1 MGNNEEPPADAGGS
15 DKMNP
20 FRGNLFENLRMGLD
34 TLWQHKL
41 RSLLTILG
49 VVIGTMTVIVI
60 AAFVS
65 GIDARVSKEIES
77 FGTNSI
83 YIYRFDPSFNI
94 NPTQEERMR
103 KPLSYDDTL
112 AIAAECPSVAYAAAF
127 MSPVDF
133 FGGPFTQRINVRYH
147 DIEMS
152 NAAVQGASPSY
163 FKMGVTN
170 LDEGRY
176 FTDEENARH
185 ANVLV
190 IGRDVAN
197 TLFPFTNAI
206 DQPVT
211 INGRAY
217 QVVGVLAE
225 RDVFLIGAEDPNNE
239 NKAVYLPYLTLRKLY
254 PEVND
259 NFVLAQGR
267 PGLMNEAEEEI
278 RDLLRRRRKVE
289 FGKPDNFSISTS
301 EQILSQFGAITGGV
315 FALMVAISSV
325 GLLIGGIGVMNI
337 MLVSVTERTRE
348 IGVRKAMGA
357 RRRDIIVQFLIEA
370 ATLTGL
376 GGLLG
381 IAFGTVIAL
390 LIQMIMPTYIP
401 LWAPVVGFVVSVGLG
416 LTFGLWPAWK
426 AARLNPIEALRY
438 E

>member
-1 MGNNEEPPADAGGS
+1 M
-15 DKMNP
+15 KL
-20 FRGNLFENLRMGLD
+20 FRSNIFENLRMGLD

-83 YIYRFDPSFNI
+83 YIYRFDPGFNF

-103 KPLSYDDTL
+103 KPLSYEDTL
-112 AIAAECPSVAYAAAF
+112 AIEAECPAISYAAAF

-133 FGGPFTQRINVRYH
+133 FGGPFTQRVNVRYR
-147 DIEMS
+147 DIEMT

-170 LDEGRY
+170 IAEGRY

-185 ANVLV
+185 ASVLV

-197 TLFPFTNAI
+197 TLFPFSNAL
-206 DQPVT
+206 DNQVT
-211 INGRAY
+211 INGRSY

-225 RDVFLIGAEDPNNE
+225 RDVFLVGAEDPNNE
-239 NKAVYLPYLTLRKLY
+239 NKAVYMPYLTLRKLY

-259 NFVLAQGR
+259 NFVMAQAR
-267 PGLMNEAEEEI
+267 PGQMQQAVEEVRE
-278 RDLLRRRRKVE
+278 LLRRRRKVA
-289 FGKPDNFSISTS
+289 FGDADNFGISTS

-381 IAFGTVIAL
+381 IIAGCVIAL
-390 LIQMIMPTYIP
+390 LIQMLMPTHIP
-401 LWAPVVGFVVSVGLG
+401 LWSPVVGFVVSVGLG

>member
-1 MGNNEEPPADAGGS
+1 MTQVRTSGYS
-15 DKMNP
+15 V
-20 FRGNLFENLRMGLD
+20 NLFRTNVYENLRMGLD

-41 RSLLTILG
+41 RSVLTILG

-77 FGTNSI
+77 FGTNSV
-83 YIYRFDPSFNI
+83 YIYRFDPGFNF

-112 AIAAECPSVAYAAAF
+112 AIESECPSIIYAAAF

-133 FGGPFTQRINVRYH
+133 FGGPFTERVNVRYR
-147 DIEMS
+147 DIEMTNS
-152 NAAVQGASPSY
+152 AVQGASPSY

-170 LDEGRY
+170 IAEGRY
-176 FTDEENARH
+176 FTEEENSRH

-197 TLFPFTNAI
+197 TLFPFVNAV
-206 DQPVT
+206 DKDLT
-211 INGRAY
+211 INGRSY
-217 QVVGVLAE
+217 RVVGVLAE
-225 RDVFLIGAEDPNNE
+225 RDVFLVGAEDPNNE
-239 NKAVYLPYLTLRKLY
+239 NKAVYMPYLTLRKLY

-259 NFVLAQGR
+259 NFVMAQAR
-267 PGLMNEAEEEI
+267 PGQMQQAVEEVRE
-278 RDLLRRRRKVE
+278 LLRRRRKVA
-289 FGKPDNFSISTS
+289 FGAPDNFGVSTS
-301 EQILSQFGAITGGV
+301 EQILSQFAAITGGV

-370 ATLTGL
+370 ATLTGV

-381 IAFGTVIAL
+381 IIAGSVIAL

-401 LWAPVVGFVVSVGLG
+401 AWAPLVGFAVSVGLG

>member
-1 MGNNEEPPADAGGS
+1 MKLFHGNVY
-15 DKMNP
+15 
-20 FRGNLFENLRMGLD
+20 ENLRMGLD

-77 FGTNSI
+77 FGTNSV
-83 YIYRFDPSFNI
+83 YIYRFDPGFNF
-94 NPTQEERMR
+94 NPTAEERMR
-103 KPLSYDDTL
+103 KPLSYEDTL
-112 AIAAECPSVAYAAAF
+112 AIQSECPSVIYAAAF

-133 FGGPFTQRINVRYH
+133 FGGPFTERVNVRYR
-147 DIEMS
+147 DIEMT
-152 NAAVQGASPSY
+152 NAAVQGASPAY

-170 LDEGRY
+170 VAEGRY
-176 FTDEENARH
+176 FTDEENSLH
-185 ANVLV
+185 ANVVV
-190 IGRDVAN
+190 IGHDVAN
-197 TLFPFTNAI
+197 TLFPYSKAV
-206 DQPVT
+206 DEQVS

-217 QVVGVLAE
+217 RVVGVLAE
-225 RDVFLIGAEDPNNE
+225 RDIFIVGAEDPNNE

-254 PEVND
+254 PDVDD
-259 NFVLAQGR
+259 NFVMAQAR
-267 PGLMNEAEEEI
+267 PGMMQQAVEEI
-278 RDLLRRRRKVE
+278 RELLRRRRKVE
-289 FGKPDNFSISTS
+289 FGKPDNFGISTS
-301 EQILSQFGAITGGV
+301 DQIISQFSAITGGV

-348 IGVRKAMGA
+348 IGVRKAIGA
-357 RRRDIIVQFLIEA
+357 RRRDIVIQFLIEA
-370 ATLTGL
+370 ATLTGM

-381 IAFGTVIAL
+381 IIFGSVIAL

-401 LWAPVVGFVVSVGLG
+401 AWAPVVGFCVSVGLG

-426 AARLNPIEALRY
+426 ASRLNPIDALRY

>member
-1 MGNNEEPPADAGGS
+1 
-15 DKMNP
+15 MNF
-20 FRGNLFENLRMGLD
+20 FRSNILENLRMGLD

-41 RSLLTILG
+41 RSMLTILA

-65 GIDARVSKEIES
+65 GIDARVQKEIES

-83 YIYRFDPSFNI
+83 YIYRFDPGFNF

-103 KPLSYDDTL
+103 KPLSYEDTL
-112 AIAAECPSVAYAAAF
+112 AIETECPSIQYAAAF

-133 FGGPFTQRINVRYH
+133 FGGPFTQRVNVRYRE
-147 DIEMS
+147 IEMT

-170 LDEGRY
+170 IAEGRY
-176 FTDEENARH
+176 FSDEDNARH
-185 ANVLV
+185 ANVAV

-197 TLFPFTNAI
+197 TLFPFVNALDKEI
-206 DQPVT
+206 S
-211 INGRAY
+211 INGRGY
-217 QVVGVLAE
+217 RVVGVLAE
-225 RDVFLIGAEDPNNE
+225 RDVFLVGAEDPNNE

-254 PEVND
+254 PDVDD
-259 NFVLAQGR
+259 NFVMAQAR
-267 PGLMNEAEEEI
+267 PGQMKPAVEEI
-278 RDLLRRRRKVE
+278 RELLRRRRKVA
-289 FGKPDNFSISTS
+289 FGKPDNFGISTS
-301 EQILSQFGAITGGV
+301 EQIISQFGAITGGV

-348 IGVRKAMGA
+348 IGVRKAIGA
-357 RRRDIIVQFLIEA
+357 RRRDIVIQFLIEA
-370 ATLTGL
+370 ATLTGM

-381 IAFGTVIAL
+381 IIAGVIIAL

-401 LWAPVVGFVVSVGLG
+401 AWAPIVGFVVSVGLG

>member
-1 MGNNEEPPADAGGS
+1 
-15 DKMNP
+15 MNF
-20 FRGNLFENLRMGLD
+20 FRSNILENLRMGLD

-41 RSLLTILG
+41 RSMLTILG

-65 GIDARVSKEIES
+65 GINARVQKEIES

-83 YIYRFDPSFNI
+83 YVYRFDPGFNF
-94 NPTQEERMR
+94 NPSQEERMR
-103 KPLSYDDTL
+103 KPLSYEDTL
-112 AIAAECPSVAYAAAF
+112 AIEAECPSVQYAAAF

-133 FGGPFTQRINVRYH
+133 FGGPFTQRVNVRYRE
-147 DIEMS
+147 IEMT

-170 LDEGRY
+170 VAEGRY
-176 FTDEENARH
+176 FTDEDNARH
-185 ANVLV
+185 ASVCV

-197 TLFPFTNAI
+197 TLFPFVNAV
-206 DQPVT
+206 DQEIS

-217 QVVGVLAE
+217 RVVGVLAE
-225 RDVFLIGAEDPNNE
+225 RDVFLVGAEDPNNE

-254 PEVND
+254 PDVDD
-259 NFVLAQGR
+259 NFVMAQAR
-267 PGLMNEAEEEI
+267 PGQMKPAVEEI
-278 RDLLRRRRKVE
+278 RELLRRRRKVA
-289 FGKPDNFSISTS
+289 FDKPDNFGISTS
-301 EQILSQFGAITGGV
+301 EQIISQFGAITGGV

-348 IGVRKAMGA
+348 IGVRKAIGA
-357 RRRDIIVQFLIEA
+357 RRRDIIIQFLIEA
-370 ATLTGL
+370 ATLTGM

-381 IAFGTVIAL
+381 IIAGVIIAL

-401 LWAPVVGFVVSVGLG
+401 AWAPIVGFVVSVGLG

>member
-1 MGNNEEPPADAGGS
+1 M
-15 DKMNP
+15 KP
-20 FRGNLFENLRMGLD
+20 FHGNLYENLRMGLD

-77 FGTNSI
+77 FGTNSV
-83 YIYRFDPSFNI
+83 YIYRFDPGFNF

-103 KPLSYDDTL
+103 KPLSYEDTL
-112 AIAAECPSVAYAAAF
+112 AIESECPSVLYATAF

-133 FGGPFTQRINVRYH
+133 FGGPFTERINVRYR
-147 DIEMS
+147 DIEMTNS
-152 NAAVQGASPSY
+152 AVQGATPSY

-170 LDEGRY
+170 IAEGRY

-185 ANVLV
+185 AHVLV

-197 TLFPFTNAI
+197 TLFPFTNAV
-206 DQPVT
+206 DKEVT
-211 INGRAY
+211 INGRGY
-217 QVVGVLAE
+217 RVVGVLAE
-225 RDVFLIGAEDPNNE
+225 RDVFLVGAEDPNNE
-239 NKAVYLPYLTLRKLY
+239 NKAVYMPYLTLRKLY
-254 PEVND
+254 PEVDD
-259 NFVLAQGR
+259 NFVMAQAR
-267 PGLMNEAEEEI
+267 PGLMKEAVEEI
-278 RDLLRRRRKVE
+278 RELLRRRRKVA
-289 FGKPDNFSISTS
+289 FGSADNFGISTS
-301 EQILSQFGAITGGV
+301 EQIISQFGAITGGV

-357 RRRDIIVQFLIEA
+357 RRRDIVIQFLIEA

-381 IAFGTVIAL
+381 ILAGSIIAL
-390 LIQMIMPTYIP
+390 LIKLIMPTYIP
-401 LWAPVVGFVVSVGLG
+401 VWAPVVGFAVSVGLG

>member
-1 MGNNEEPPADAGGS
+1 
-15 DKMNP
+15 
-20 FRGNLFENLRMGLD
+20 
-34 TLWQHKL
+34 
-41 RSLLTILG
+41 
-49 VVIGTMTVIVI
+49 MTVIVI

-65 GIDARVSKEIES
+65 GIDARVQKEIES

-83 YIYRFDPSFNI
+83 YIYRFDPGFNF

-103 KPLSYDDTL
+103 KPLSYEDTL
-112 AIAAECPSVAYAAAF
+112 AIETECPSIQYAAAF

-133 FGGPFTQRINVRYH
+133 FGGPFTQRVNVRYRE
-147 DIEMS
+147 IEMT

-170 LDEGRY
+170 IAEGRY
-176 FTDEENARH
+176 FSDEDNARH
-185 ANVLV
+185 ANVVV

-197 TLFPFTNAI
+197 TLFPFINAV
-206 DQPVT
+206 DKELT
-211 INGRAY
+211 INGRSY
-217 QVVGVLAE
+217 RVVGVLAE
-225 RDVFLIGAEDPNNE
+225 RDVFLVGAEDPNNE

-254 PEVND
+254 PDVDD
-259 NFVLAQGR
+259 NFVMAQAR
-267 PGLMNEAEEEI
+267 PGQMKAAVEEVRE
-278 RDLLRRRRKVE
+278 LLRRRRKVA
-289 FGKPDNFSISTS
+289 FGAPDNFGISTS
-301 EQILSQFGAITGGV
+301 EQIISQFSAITGGV

-348 IGVRKAMGA
+348 IGVRKAIGA
-357 RRRDIIVQFLIEA
+357 RRRDIIIQFLIEA
-370 ATLTGL
+370 ATLTGM

-381 IAFGTVIAL
+381 IVAGVIIAL

-401 LWAPVVGFVVSVGLG
+401 AWAPIVGFVVSVGLG

>member
-1 MGNNEEPPADAGGS
+1 M
-15 DKMNP
+15 
-20 FRGNLFENLRMGLD
+20 NLFRTNIYENLRMGLD

-77 FGTNSI
+77 FGTNSV
-83 YIYRFDPSFNI
+83 YIYRFDPGFNF

-103 KPLSYDDTL
+103 KPLSYEDTL
-112 AIAAECPSVAYAAAF
+112 AIESECPSVIYAAAF

-133 FGGPFTQRINVRYH
+133 FGGPFTQRVNVRYR
-147 DIEMS
+147 DIEMT

-170 LDEGRY
+170 IAEGRY
-176 FTDEENARH
+176 YTDEENERH

-190 IGRDVAN
+190 IGHDVAN
-197 TLFPFTNAI
+197 TLFPFTQAV
-206 DQPVT
+206 DKQVT

-217 QVVGVLAE
+217 DVVGVLAE
-225 RDVFLIGAEDPNNE
+225 RDVFIVGAEDPNNE
-239 NKAVYLPYLTLRKLY
+239 NKAVYMPYLTLRKLY

-259 NFVLAQGR
+259 NFVMAQAR
-267 PGLMNEAEEEI
+267 PGLMTEAVEEI
-278 RDLLRRRRKVE
+278 RDLLRRRRKVA
-289 FGKPDNFSISTS
+289 FGAVDNFGISTS
-301 EQILSQFGAITGGV
+301 DQIISQFGAITGGV

-370 ATLTGL
+370 ATLTGM

-381 IAFGTVIAL
+381 IIVGCVIAL

-401 LWAPVVGFVVSVGLG
+401 LWAPVVGFLVSVGLG
-416 LTFGLWPAWK
+416 LSFGLWPAWK

>member
-1 MGNNEEPPADAGGS
+1 M
-15 DKMNP
+15 KL
-20 FRGNLFENLRMGLD
+20 FRGNLYENLRMGLD

-65 GIDARVSKEIES
+65 GIDARVSKEVES
-77 FGTNSI
+77 FGTNSV
-83 YIYRFDPSFNI
+83 YIYRFDPGFNF

-103 KPLSYDDTL
+103 KPLSYEDTL
-112 AIAAECPSVAYAAAF
+112 AIESECPSVLYATAF

-133 FGGPFTQRINVRYH
+133 FGGPFTQRVNVRYR
-147 DIEMS
+147 DIEMTNS
-152 NAAVQGASPSY
+152 AVQGASPSY

-170 LDEGRY
+170 IAEGRY
-176 FTDEENARH
+176 FTDDEDERH

-197 TLFPFTNAI
+197 TLFPFSNAI
-206 DQPVT
+206 DKDVT
-211 INGRAY
+211 INGRSY
-217 QVVGVLAE
+217 RVIGVLAE
-225 RDVFLIGAEDPNNE
+225 RDVFLVGAEDPNNE
-239 NKAVYLPYLTLRKLY
+239 NKAVYMPYLTLRKSY
-254 PEVND
+254 PEVKD
-259 NFVLAQGR
+259 NFVMAQAR
-267 PGLMNEAEEEI
+267 PGQMQQAVEEVRE
-278 RDLLRRRRKVE
+278 LLRRRRKVS
-289 FGKPDNFSISTS
+289 FGAPDNFGISTS

-381 IAFGTVIAL
+381 IITGSAIAL
-390 LIQMIMPTYIP
+390 LIKMIMPTHIP
-401 LWAPVVGFVVSVGLG
+401 LWSPVVGFIVSVGLG

-426 AARLNPIEALRY
+426 AARLNPIDALRY

>member
-1 MGNNEEPPADAGGS
+1 
-15 DKMNP
+15 
-20 FRGNLFENLRMGLD
+20 MGLD

-83 YIYRFDPSFNI
+83 YIYRFDPGFNF

-103 KPLSYDDTL
+103 KPLSYEDTL
-112 AIAAECPSVAYAAAF
+112 AIETECPSIVYAAAF

-133 FGGPFTQRINVRYH
+133 FGGPFTQRVNVRYRE
-147 DIEMS
+147 IEMT

-170 LDEGRY
+170 IAEGRY
-176 FTDEENARH
+176 FTDDENNRH
-185 ANVLV
+185 ASVLV

-206 DQPVT
+206 DRQVT
-211 INGRAY
+211 INGRSY
-217 QVVGVLAE
+217 LVVGVLAE
-225 RDVFLIGAEDPNNE
+225 RDVFIVGAEDPNNE
-239 NKAVYLPYLTLRKLY
+239 NKAVYMPYLTLRKLY
-254 PEVND
+254 PDVND
-259 NFVLAQGR
+259 NFVMAQAR
-267 PGLMNEAEEEI
+267 PGQMQQAVEEVRE
-278 RDLLRRRRKVE
+278 LLRRRRKVA
-289 FGKPDNFSISTS
+289 FGAPDSFGISTS
-301 EQILSQFGAITGGV
+301 EQIISQFGAITGGV

-348 IGVRKAMGA
+348 IGVRKAIGA
-357 RRRDIIVQFLIEA
+357 RRRDIIIQFLIEA

-381 IAFGTVIAL
+381 IIAGSIIAL

-401 LWAPVVGFVVSVGLG
+401 LWSPVVGFVVSVGLG

-426 AARLNPIEALRY
+426 AAKLNPIEALRY

>member
-1 MGNNEEPPADAGGS
+1 M
-15 DKMNP
+15 K
-20 FRGNLFENLRMGLD
+20 LFEGSLYENVRMGLD

-83 YIYRFDPSFNI
+83 YIYRFDPGFNF
-94 NPTQEERMR
+94 NPSQEERMR
-103 KPLSYDDTL
+103 KPLSYEDTL
-112 AIAAECPSVAYAAAF
+112 AIQNDCPSILYAAAF

-133 FGGPFTQRINVRYH
+133 FGGPFAQRVNVRYR
-147 DIEMS
+147 DIEMT

-163 FKMGVTN
+163 FKMGVTTIG
-170 LDEGRY
+170 EGRY

-190 IGRDVAN
+190 IGNDVAN
-197 TLFPFTNAI
+197 TLFPFSNALNN
-206 DQPVT
+206 DVT

-217 QVVGVLAE
+217 RVVGVLAE
-225 RDVFLIGAEDPNNE
+225 RDVFLVGAEDPNNE

-254 PEVND
+254 PDVND
-259 NFVLAQGR
+259 NFVMAQAR
-267 PGLMNEAEEEI
+267 PGQMQAAVEEV
-278 RDLLRRRRKVE
+278 RDLLRRRRKVA
-289 FGKPDNFSISTS
+289 FGAADNFGISTS
-301 EQILSQFGAITGGV
+301 EQILTQFAAITGGV

-337 MLVSVTERTRE
+337 MLVSVTERTKE
-348 IGVRKAMGA
+348 IGVRKAIGA
-357 RRRDIIVQFLIEA
+357 RRRDIVLQFLIEA

-376 GGLLG
+376 GGILG
-381 IAFGTVIAL
+381 IVVGSLIAL
-390 LIQMIMPTYIP
+390 AIQTVMPTYIP
-401 LWAPVVGFVVSVGLG
+401 LWSPVVGFVVSVGLG
-416 LTFGLWPAWK
+416 VLFGLWPAWK

>member
-1 MGNNEEPPADAGGS
+1 
-15 DKMNP
+15 
-20 FRGNLFENLRMGLD
+20 MGLD

-65 GIDARVSKEIES
+65 GIDDRVSKEIES

-83 YIYRFDPSFNI
+83 YIYRFDPGFNF

-103 KPLSYDDTL
+103 KPLSYEDML
-112 AIAAECPSVAYAAAF
+112 AITAECPSVPYAAAF
-127 MSPVDF
+127 MSPVNF
-133 FGGPFTQRINVRYH
+133 FGGPFTQRVNVRYR
-147 DIEMS
+147 DIEMT

-170 LDEGRY
+170 LGEGRY

-190 IGRDVAN
+190 IGHDVAN
-197 TLFPFTNAI
+197 TLFPFSNAL

-211 INGRAY
+211 INGRTY
-217 QVVGVLAE
+217 TVVGVLAE
-225 RDVFLIGAEDPNNE
+225 REIFLTGAEDPNNE
-239 NKAVYLPYLTLRKLY
+239 NKAAYMPYLTLRKLY

-259 NFVLAQGR
+259 NFVLAQAR
-267 PGLMNEAEEEI
+267 PGAMNEAVEEI
-278 RDLLRRRRKVE
+278 RELLRRRRKVA
-289 FGKPDNFSISTS
+289 FGAADNFGISTS

-348 IGVRKAMGA
+348 IGVRKAIGA

-381 IAFGTVIAL
+381 IIFGCAIAL
-390 LIQMIMPTYIP
+390 LIQIVMPTHIP

-426 AARLNPIEALRY
+426 AARLNPIEALRF